1 MAKLKNRA
9 ARKAAKMTAKHTVHG
24 TASKAKRQPMRST
37 TLLAIGATF
46 GAVAAWFARARAG
59 GSSTQPTA

>member
-1 MAKLKNRA
+1 MPKLKKTA

-24 TASKAKRQPMRST
+24 TASKAKRQPLRST
-37 TLLAIGATF
+37 TLLAVGAAF

-59 GSSTQPTA
+59 GSAQPTA

>member
-24 TASKAKRQPMRST
+24 AASKAKRQPLRST
-37 TLLAIGATF
+37 TLLVA
-46 GAVAAWFARARAG
+46 GAVVGALAAWFAGAR
-59 GSSTQPTA
+59 GSAQPSS